1 MSTTSAIRIGIVG
14 AGANTRSRH
23 IPNLKT
29 QTGVEI
35 VSVCNRSRE
44 SAEKVAKEFGIPR
57 ICQHWKELVESTD
70 IDAVVIG
77 TWPYLHCPVTLASLA
92 AGKHVLTEARM
103 AMDAAEARLML
114 EASRRNPHLVTQVVP
129 SPYTLKIDRMVQ
141 KLLTE
146 GFVGEL
152 QALEVR
158 ANAASFLDRESM
170 LHWRHDRDLS
180 GFNILGMGIWYEA
193 VMRWVGEAKTVSA
206 MTRVSVKQRKN
217 SGGIIQTASVP
228 DHVDVLSEMA
238 CGAQARFQFSTVT
251 GLAPGPEVW
260 LFGSE
265 GTLRYDASSEKLLGA
280 RRGETALHEIAIPA
294 ELAIGWRV
302 EEEFINAIHG
312 VEKVK
317 FTTFEDGLKYMQ
329 FTEAVSRS
337 AASGVAVGVQHL

>member
-1 MSTTSAIRIGIVG
+1 MSTNSTIRIGIVG

-23 IPNLKT
+23 IPNLKAQAGT
-29 QTGVEI
+29 EI
-35 VSVCNRSRE
+35 VSVCNRSRA

-57 ICQHWKELVESTD
+57 ICQHWRELVESAD
-70 IDAVVIG
+70 IDAVAIG
-77 TWPYLHCPVTLASLA
+77 TWPYLHCPVTLAALA

-103 AMDAAEARLML
+103 AMNAAEARLML

-129 SPYTLKIDRMVQ
+129 SPYTLKIDRTVQ
-141 KLLTE
+141 KLLAE

-152 QALEVR
+152 QGLEVR
-158 ANAASFLDRESM
+158 ANASSFLDRESP

-193 VMRWVGEAKTVSA
+193 VMRWVGEAKTVTA

-217 SGGIIQTASVP
+217 SSGVMKTVSVP
-228 DHVDVLSEMA
+228 DHVDILAEMA
-238 CGAQARFQFSTVT
+238 CGAQARFQFSAVT

-260 LFGSE
+260 LFGSD
-265 GTLRYDASSEKLLGA
+265 GTLRYDASSEKLSGA
-280 RRGETALHEIAIPA
+280 RRGETVLQDIAIPA

-302 EEEFINAIHG
+302 EEEFINALRG
-312 VEKVK
+312 VEQVK

-337 AASGVAVGVQHL
+337 ADSGVLMNVQHL

>member
-1 MSTTSAIRIGIVG
+1 MSTTTTIRIGVVG

-23 IPNLKT
+23 IPNLKA
-29 QTGVEI
+29 QAGVEI

-57 ICQHWKELVESTD
+57 ISQHWRELVESAD

-77 TWPYLHCPVTLASLA
+77 TWPYLHCPVTLTALS

-103 AMDAAEARLML
+103 AMNASEARLML

-129 SPYTLKIDRMVQ
+129 SPYTLKIDRTVQ
-141 KLLTE
+141 KLLAE
-146 GFVGEL
+146 GFLGEL

-158 ANAASFLDRESM
+158 ANAPGFLDRESP

-180 GFNILGMGIWYEA
+180 GLNILGMGIWYEA
-193 VMRWVGEAKTVSA
+193 VMRWVGEAKTVKA
-206 MTRVSVKQRKN
+206 MSRVSVRQRKD
-217 SGGIIQTASVP
+217 SAGLLKTISVP
-228 DHVDVLSEMA
+228 DHVDILAEMA
-238 CGAQARFQFSTVT
+238 CSAQARFQFSAVT

-265 GTLRYDASSEKLLGA
+265 ATLRYDASSEKLLGA
-280 RRGETALHEIAIPA
+280 RRGETALREIPIPG
-294 ELAIGWRV
+294 ELSVGWRV
-302 EEEFINAIHG
+302 EEEFINAVRG

-329 FTEAVSRS
+329 FTEAVSSS
-337 AASGVAVGVQHL
+337 AASGVSVNVHEF

>member
-1 MSTTSAIRIGIVG
+1 MSTTTAIRIGIVG

-23 IPNLKT
+23 IPNLKS

-35 VSVCNRSRE
+35 VRVCNRSRE
-44 SAEKVAKEFGIPR
+44 SAERVAKEFGIPR
-57 ICQHWKELVESTD
+57 VCQHWKELVESAD

-77 TWPYLHCPVTLASLA
+77 TWPYLHCPVTLAALA

-103 AMDAAEARLML
+103 AMSAAEARSML
-114 EASRRNPHLVTQVVP
+114 DASRRNPHLVTQVVP
-129 SPYTLKIDRMVQ
+129 SPYTLKIDRTVQ
-141 KLLTE
+141 KLLAE

-158 ANAASFLDRESM
+158 ANAPSFLDRESL

-193 VMRWVGEAKTVSA
+193 VMRWVGEAKTVRA

-217 SGGIIQTASVP
+217 SSGMMKTVSVP
-228 DHVDVLSEMA
+228 DHVDILAAMA
-238 CGAQARFQFSTVT
+238 CGAQARFQFSAVT

-265 GTLRYDASSEKLLGA
+265 GTLRYDASSEKLSGA
-280 RRGETALHEIAIPA
+280 RRGETALHEIVIPA

-302 EEEFINAIHG
+302 EEEFINALRG
-312 VEKVK
+312 VEQVK

-337 AASGVAVGVQHL
+337 ADSGVLMNVQHL